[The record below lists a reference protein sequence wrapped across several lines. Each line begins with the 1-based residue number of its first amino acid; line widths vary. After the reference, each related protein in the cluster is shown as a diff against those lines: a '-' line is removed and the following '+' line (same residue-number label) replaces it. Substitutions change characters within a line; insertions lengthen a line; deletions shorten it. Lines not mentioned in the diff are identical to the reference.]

1 MACCTLCMGLM
12 LVWSVVAHC
21 DVYNGY
27 SIIAAI
33 IVSLMGGSI
42 SIVSLS
48 LLLGYISRKVIMPN
62 MSYCRFENTANDLG
76 DCVKAIQNGETTD
89 LSQYEVQGLANLFE
103 YCSASWTT
111 SPTSRT

>member
-1 MACCTLCMGLM
+1 MKKFQHIATSVFMACCTLCMGLM

-21 DVYNGY
+21 DIYDGY

-48 LLLGYISRKVIMPN
+48 LLLGYIK
-62 MSYCRFENTANDLG
+62 E
-76 DCVKAIQNGETTD
+76 GE
-89 LSQYEVQGLANLFE
+89 S
-103 YCSASWTT
+103 
-111 SPTSRT
+111 

>member
-48 LLLGYISRKVIMPN
+48 LLLGYIK
-62 MSYCRFENTANDLG
+62 EG
-76 DCVKAIQNGETTD
+76 K
-89 LSQYEVQGLANLFE
+89 
-103 YCSASWTT
+103 
-111 SPTSRT
+111 